1 VNRIPAHLRWAF
13 LVSSLLIVVNASS
26 TAAGAQSPSPTDSAP
41 GSSSKPQSPA
51 QVPAPSF
58 AFSGVLYTNFQYGG
72 VKGNR
77 AQNRFDL
84 DRAYLNVRARAGERD
99 SIRVTLDVYQQRDTT
114 RDSYYRGWAFRA
126 KYAFAQHEFLRG
138 DDDDLRIT
146 AKLGM
151 IQTVVVDKEEQF
163 WPRGLSQVAVEQ
175 AGYFSS
181 ADMGAASTFTL
192 PHRVGE
198 VYATVVNGTNYSSR
212 ELDRFK
218 EYAAR
223 LTLTPL
229 SRTTGYWKG
238 LQISPWFSKGERA
251 SDFATRRGTV
261 LPVAAG
267 RQRDRQGLLLTVR
280 DARLTLGAHLAG
292 RVDIVERADTARD
305 TAPSTSTRTGRLA
318 SIYAIARPLASSGP
332 APSPFSIVVR
342 LDQVKP
348 DADAAGTQRFLVA
361 GVTWD
366 FSARTSITL
375 DTQSA
380 YPKSGLSAPDTR
392 TVFLHLIANF

>member
-1 VNRIPAHLRWAF
+1 VNPNPANVRWAF
-13 LVSSLLIVVNASS
+13 LFSSLLTLANARAS
-26 TAAGAQSPSPTDSAP
+26 AAGAQSLSPPNAATD
-41 GSSSKPQSPA
+41 SSSKA
-51 QVPAPSF
+51 QAPTQTPTLPF
-58 AFSGVLYTNFQYGG
+58 AFSGVIYTNFQYGG

-84 DRAYLNVRARAGERD
+84 DRAYLNFRARAGERD

-114 RDSYYRGWAFRA
+114 RDAYYRGWAFRA

-138 DDDDLRIT
+138 GDDDFRIT

-151 IQTVVVDKEEQF
+151 LQTVVVDKEEQF
-163 WPRGLSQVAVEQ
+163 WPRGLAQVAVEQ

-181 ADMGAASTFTL
+181 ADLGVASTFTL
-192 PHRVGE
+192 PKRLGE

-229 SRTTGYWKG
+229 AKTTGYWKG
-238 LQISPWFSKGERA
+238 LQISPWFSKGDRA

-261 LPVAAG
+261 LPVSTG
-267 RQRDRQGLLLTVR
+267 RQRDRHGLLLTVR
-280 DARLTLGAHLAG
+280 DARLTLGAHLAS
-292 RVDIVERADTARD
+292 RVDVVERADTTRD
-305 TAPSTSTRTGRLA
+305 AAPSTTTRTGRLA
-318 SIYAIARPLASSGP
+318 SVYAIVRPLAFSGTP
-332 APSPFSIVVR
+332 TSPLSVVVR

-348 DADAAGTQRFLVA
+348 DADAAGTQRFLLT

-366 FSARTSITL
+366 FSSRTSITL
-375 DTQSA
+375 DAQSA
-380 YPKSGLSAPDTR
+380 YPKNGLAAPDTR